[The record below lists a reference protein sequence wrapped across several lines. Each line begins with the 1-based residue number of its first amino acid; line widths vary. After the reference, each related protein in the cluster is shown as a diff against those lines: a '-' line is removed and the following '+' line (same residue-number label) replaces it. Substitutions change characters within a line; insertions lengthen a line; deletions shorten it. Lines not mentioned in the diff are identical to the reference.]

1 MTKEFKDWL
10 DEFVEQGAN
19 PKDVTNWPEEV
30 GGTIELQDKT
40 ANPTT
45 IRQEITPDEGYDGLS
60 KVTVNAVTSVID
72 SNIKAE
78 NIKKDVSILG
88 VTGTYEGGGS
98 GGVSY
103 QLICNNR
110 EDLVSKSYRVDWSK
124 LPDFIK
130 ITFGI
135 NPDLTLGEIGDIEGQ
150 YATNSFVLQ
159 FPLAMGDNNY
169 YDGGNP
175 NYFKFENPL
184 FFQLNFGSSGIANIC
199 SEGYLHG
206 FLDFNINFPY
216 STTLKEAI
224 LQLPTTTS
232 GSSSGVY
239 ALLILGAITLTE
251 ISE

>member
-1 MTKEFKDWL
+1 MANLKPENVKR
-10 DEFVEQGAN
+10 FVEDIS
-19 PKDVTNWPEEV
+19 KEV
-30 GGTIELQDKT
+30 AK
-40 ANPTT
+40 
-45 IRQEITPDEGYDGLS
+45 
-60 KVTVNAVTSVID
+60 NA
-72 SNIKAE
+72 
-78 NIKKDVSILG
+78 
-88 VTGTYEGGGS
+88 YEGGGS

-130 ITFGI
+130 NTFGI

-159 FPLAMGDNNY
+159 FPLAMEDNNY

-175 NYFKFENPL
+175 NYFKFENHL

-232 GSSSGVY
+232 GSSSGIY